1 VPQRAGHDGDLIT
14 RLVWIQGTQLS
25 LRNSALAAADR
36 DHDRVV
42 LIESLP
48 HVLRGRL
55 HRHKVTLVLAAMR
68 RFAEELRADGWQVDE
83 FRLELELGFAEALKR
98 AVTSHAAS
106 EVLVME
112 LPGWQ
117 AQANLPRL
125 AEAIGCPIQTTLDSH
140 FLCGRQQFSEW
151 AGTRRRLRMQDFYSW
166 MRREHDVLLDDGE
179 PCGGKWSFDTDNRET
194 FAAWRRSDERER
206 PTPPPPIDHDDTVL
220 AAVQAD
226 IDRYAPGLPGRAEDF
241 WLPTTR
247 AESLRWLTDFV
258 GQRLAG
264 FGPFEDVSDP
274 DDPWLRHS
282 TLSPLLNIGLLEPR
296 ECIAAAEAAYRAGIA
311 PLASVEGFI
320 RQILGWREYVNGV
333 YWREM
338 PGYAALN
345 ELDAHAPVPPALAGA
360 ATTELACVQHVA
372 DTVERYAWAHHIDR
386 LMIAGNLMLLLG
398 TEPQAANAW
407 FRERFADGYDWVM
420 QANVT
425 GMSLHAD
432 GGLMA
437 TKPYAAGG
445 AYLKR
450 MTGHCKGCRFDPR
463 QRTGDQACPFTT
475 LYWDFTARHHARLAA
490 NPRTAQA
497 ARGWERFSAEEQ
509 VAIRA
514 RAATVAEAISSGTL

>member
-1 VPQRAGHDGDLIT
+1 VS

-25 LRNSALAAADR
+25 PGNSALAAADR
-36 DHDRVV
+36 ARDRVV

-48 HVLRGRL
+48 HVQRAHL
-55 HRHKVTLVLAAMR
+55 HRHKVALVLTAMR
-68 RFAEELRADGWQVDE
+68 RFAAQLRSDGWQVDE
-83 FRLELELGFAEALKR
+83 FRIDGGRGFAEALR
-98 AVTSHAAS
+98 HAVDEHGAD

-112 LPGWQ
+112 PPGWQ

-125 AEAIGCPIQTTLDSH
+125 AASIGCPIRTTPDSH
-140 FLCGRQQFSEW
+140 FLCSRDAFAAW
-151 AGTRRRLRMQDFYSW
+151 AGTRRRLRMQEFYAW

-179 PCGGKWSFDTDNRET
+179 PCGGQWSFDPDNRET
-194 FAAWRRSDERER
+194 FAAWRRSTERAR
-206 PTPPPPIDHDDTVL
+206 PTSPPLIDREDATLV
-220 AAVQAD
+220 AVQAD
-226 IDRYAPGLPGRAEDF
+226 IDRHASGLPGRAEDF

-247 AESLRWLTDFV
+247 AESLQWLDDFV
-258 GQRLAG
+258 EQRLAG

-274 DDPWLRHS
+274 DDPWLRHA

-296 ECIAAAEAAYRAGIA
+296 ECITAAEAAYRAGAA

-320 RQILGWREYVNGV
+320 RQVLGWREYVNGV

-338 PGYAALN
+338 PGYASLN
-345 ELDAHAPVPPALAGA
+345 ELDAHAPVPPALTGA

-372 DTVERYAWAHHIDR
+372 DVVERYAWTHHIDR

-450 MTGHCKGCRFDPR
+450 MTGHCAGCRFDPK
-463 QRTGDQACPFTT
+463 QRTGDSACPFTT
-475 LYWDFTARHHARLAA
+475 LYWDFTARHHARLAGNA
-490 NPRTAQA
+490 RTAQA
-497 ARGWERFSAEEQ
+497 ARGWLRFDADEQ
-509 VAIRA
+509 QRIRE
-514 RAATVAEAISSGTL
+514 RAATVAAGIAAGTL